1 MSERVINPKEPHYAV
16 PDERERS
23 EHYGVKDK
31 SMCTVEDVTCV
42 ECGND
47 LSVEGYDKCLDCL
60 EFQA

>member
-31 SMCTVEDVTCV
+31 SISFRHKKISPSQGLGVGRTTT
-42 ECGND
+42 N
-47 LSVEGYDKCLDCL
+47 S
-60 EFQA
+60 